1 MLVARACLLT
11 LASQPVLPFLCA
23 LVHLPPTSAMAEPAQ
38 KKARTTRTFLFSSES
53 VNEGPM
59 LSMLLGSL
67 EALAGIEQQ
76 LEATR
81 TRSATKSRML
91 SWMPA

>member
-1 MLVARACLLT
+1 MPAYACLAACFTIFVRLSP
-11 LASQPVLPFLCA
+11 LASHA
-23 LVHLPPTSAMAEPAQ
+23 AMAEPAQ

-53 VNEGPM
+53 VNEGPV

-67 EALAGIEQQ
+67 EAFAGIEQK